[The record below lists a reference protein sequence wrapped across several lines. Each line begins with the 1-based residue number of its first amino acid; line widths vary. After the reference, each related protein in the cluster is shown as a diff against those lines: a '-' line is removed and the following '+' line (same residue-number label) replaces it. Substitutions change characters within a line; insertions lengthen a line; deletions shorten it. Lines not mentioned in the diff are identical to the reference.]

1 MTNSAIIDVAETSA
15 PANQDQSVNAIL
27 QRLSTNKS
35 TWASVPFTI
44 RIALLKQIRSRILDK
59 AVPWAK
65 AATSI
70 QCKGEDAIPGNLVA
84 NVFIITSLLD
94 SLIDSLSTFNST
106 GSFPKVQTRVTPT
119 IGHTIARV
127 FPRKYSDRL
136 SLLGASGVQ
145 VDMYIK
151 PNHPPTQGQFYTAT
165 SPHQGKLAVCLG
177 AGNQNFLAI
186 ADVLHEVFN
195 LGCVVALKPHPLQA
209 PTTPYVQYILQP
221 LIDAGYCAILPL
233 PDVESTKQLLY
244 NPLVDKVHMTG
255 GNATH
260 DAIVWG
266 SGGDGEEVERRKREN
281 DPLLKVPITS
291 ELGCV
296 TPWLVV
302 PGPWSDEDISHQ
314 AQCIAEAVAQNVS
327 CNCLAAKVVLLPDG
341 WDKADALMNKVTDIF
356 EEYPLQP
363 AYYPGI
369 HSRYNAFMEKYPNA
383 VQLGGGKKKESS
395 TTSVAT
401 CPNEP
406 GEPLPWLVN
415 VLDSWPTDPTSEYA
429 LNTEPFAPV
438 LTFVKVPSTSI
449 QGENTAANNEYN
461 ETALVNAYLASAVRI
476 ANENLWGN
484 LSCTIL
490 VHPKT
495 EEQHGIAV
503 QRALDTLKYGSVN
516 VNLWSAAGYLVP
528 DGHWGGWQGEGI
540 NLQNVQSGLG
550 EVKNGLMFDHTEK
563 CVVRGK
569 FGKNGMQPIPAHLN
583 GGSQMGLRTAYAVAT
598 MVHSGVFAMVKSLI
612 TRPSLE

>member
-1 MTNSAIIDVAETSA
+1 MTKSATTDITETSA
-15 PANQDQSVNAIL
+15 PASQNQSDDVDAIL
-27 QRLSTNKS
+27 QCLSTNKS
-35 TWASVPFTI
+35 TWASAPLTT
-44 RIALLKQIRSRILDK
+44 RIALLKQIRSCILDN

-84 NVFIITSLLD
+84 NVFIVTSLID

-106 GSFPKVQTRVTPT
+106 GSFPKVQTRVTPST
-119 IGHTIARV
+119 GQTIARV
-127 FPRKYSDRL
+127 FPRKFSDRL
-136 SLLGASGVQ
+136 SLLGASGVE
-145 VDMYIK
+145 VDVYIK
-151 PNHPPTQGQFYTAT
+151 PNHAPTQGQFYTT

-186 ADVLHEVFN
+186 ADVLHAVFN

-233 PDVESTKQLLY
+233 SDVESTKHLLY

-255 GNATH
+255 GNRTH

-266 SGGDGEEVERRKREN
+266 SDGDEEVERRKREN

-291 ELGCV
+291 ELGCI

-302 PGPWSDEDISHQ
+302 PGPWTDEDVNHQ

-327 CNCLAAKVVLLPDG
+327 CNCLAAKVVMLPDG
-341 WDKADALMNKVTDIF
+341 WDKADALMNKVIDVF
-356 EEYPLQP
+356 KEYPLQP

-369 HSRYNAFMEKYPNA
+369 HARYSAFMEKYPNA
-383 VQLGGGKKKESS
+383 VQLGEKKESG
-395 TTSVAT
+395 TAAVTT

-406 GEPLPWLVN
+406 GEPLPWMVN
-415 VLDSWPTDPTSEYA
+415 VLDSWPTDPKSEYA
-429 LNTEPFAPV
+429 LTTEPFAPI
-438 LTFVKVPSTSI
+438 LTFIKVPSTTS
-449 QGENTAANNEYN
+449 QGENN
-461 ETALVNAYLASAVRI
+461 ETALVNEYLASAVSI
-476 ANENLWGN
+476 ANEDLWGN

-495 EEQHGIAV
+495 EEEHGIAV

-528 DGHWGGWQGEGI
+528 DGHWGGWQGDGI

-569 FGKNGMQPIPAHLN
+569 FGKNGMQPVPAHLN
-583 GGSQMGLRTAYAVAT
+583 SGSQMGLRTAYTVAT
-598 MVHSGVFAMVKSLI
+598 VIHSGVFAMVKSLI
-612 TRPSLE
+612 TRPSLD